1 MKILVFEYI
10 SGGGCNRE
18 ELPDSLAREGLLML
32 KALLEG
38 LGEIPDLEITVM
50 LDARLSGGRVPP
62 NVRTVLIGRQDDC
75 FIRFEQLVERQD
87 AVWPIAPEFEGIL
100 FSLSGTVE
108 RLGRTLLGSGSEAV
122 RLAGDK
128 YETYRCLRYR
138 QIQTVHTRRLEEVS
152 AFQGES
158 IIKPVD
164 GAGGGSCL
172 IRDAGTF
179 ARTVERLRGTGSYI
193 IQPHLYG
200 EKTSLSCLF
209 KSGRA
214 WLLSVNRQEFDMVD
228 DQYRLAAIQVNYRED
243 PGPYRELVG
252 RLAKAMPGL
261 WGYAGIDLIET
272 AEQVR
277 VLEVNPRLT
286 SSFAGLNEAL
296 GVNVAALVLQLLQGD
311 PVIRRRAD
319 KTVTVQIN
327 QKTDDE

>member
-1 MKILVFEYI
+1 
-10 SGGGCNRE
+10 
-18 ELPDSLAREGLLML
+18 
-32 KALLEG
+32 
-38 LGEIPDLEITVM
+38 
-50 LDARLSGGRVPP
+50 
-62 NVRTVLIGRQDDC
+62 
-75 FIRFEQLVERQD
+75 
-87 AVWPIAPEFEGIL
+87 
-100 FSLSGTVE
+100 
-108 RLGRTLLGSGSEAV
+108 
-122 RLAGDK
+122 
-128 YETYRCLRYR
+128 
-138 QIQTVHTRRLEEVS
+138 
-152 AFQGES
+152 
-158 IIKPVD
+158 
-164 GAGGGSCL
+164 
-172 IRDAGTF
+172 
-179 ARTVERLRGTGSYI
+179 
-193 IQPHLYG
+193 
-200 EKTSLSCLF
+200 
-209 KSGRA
+209 
-214 WLLSVNRQEFDMVD
+214 MVD

>member
-50 LDARLSGGRVPP
+50 LDARLSGDRVPP

-75 FIRFEQLVERQD
+75 FIRFEQLAERQD

-138 QIQTVHTRRLEEVS
+138 QIPTVHTCRLEEVS
-152 AFQGES
+152 VFQGES
-158 IIKPVD
+158 IVKPVD

>member
-1 MKILVFEYI
+1 VKILVFEYI

-38 LGEIPDLEITVM
+38 LREIPGLAVTVM
-50 LDARLSGGRVPP
+50 LDVRLAEVVVPP

-75 FIRFEQLVERQD
+75 FIRFEQLVEQHD

-100 FSLSGTVE
+100 FSLSNAVE

-128 YETYRCLRYR
+128 YETYRCLLCR
-138 QIQTVHTRRLEEVS
+138 QIPAVHTCRLEKVS
-152 AFQGES
+152 VFQGES
-158 IIKPVD
+158 IVKPVD

-172 IRDAGTF
+172 IRDAEEF
-179 ARTVERLRGTGSYI
+179 ERTVEYLQGTGSYI

-228 DQYRLAAIQVNYRED
+228 NQYRLAAIQVNYRD
-243 PGPYRELVG
+243 DLSSYRNLVG
-252 RLAKAMPGL
+252 HLAKAMPGL

-272 AEQVR
+272 ADQVL

-286 SSFAGLNEAL
+286 SSFAGLSDAL

-311 PVIRRRAD
+311 PVIRPSAN
-319 KTVTVQIN
+319 KTVTVQI
-327 QKTDDE
+327 K